1 MVMWVW
7 LNLFFRN
14 FVDGKVIFGDFF
26 DQVLSWWPHKDD
38 KNVLF
43 LMSEEKRRDLPSVVA
58 CMFIGID
65 ISAEVISQVSAKST
79 FDAMKGTKQLTIH
92 GFSRW
97 EPRYDTLHEGGG

>member
-1 MVMWVW
+1 MLMWVW

-38 KNVLF
+38 ENVLF
-43 LMSEEKRRDLPSVVA
+43 LTFEEMRRDLPSVVA

-65 ISAEVISQVSAKST
+65 ISAEVISQVSSKST
-79 FDAMKGTKQLTIH
+79 LDAMKEDKTVNL
-92 GFSRW
+92 
-97 EPRYDTLHEGGG
+97 